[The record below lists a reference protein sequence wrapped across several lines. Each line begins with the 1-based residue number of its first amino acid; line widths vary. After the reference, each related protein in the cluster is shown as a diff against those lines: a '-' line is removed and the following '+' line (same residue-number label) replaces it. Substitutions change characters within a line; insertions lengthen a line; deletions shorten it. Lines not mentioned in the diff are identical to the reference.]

1 MLISESMRS
10 AGERLFRR
18 RSFVLLLFVPLLAWA
33 VGRGEPVE
41 RGLGAFWGE
50 TFELACAGFVLSGL
64 LLRVATVGF
73 VPRRTSG
80 RNTSG
85 QVAETLNTSGVYS
98 LCRNPLYLANC
109 LIYVGIVL
117 SAQNL
122 LLALAFALF
131 LALYY
136 ERIIL
141 AEEAFLLDR
150 FGAPYQ
156 AWAADVPAFLPRLHG
171 WKRPALPFSLRSVLR
186 REPPSW
192 LAAAAGFAAVDA
204 AADFFDGEPLV
215 ELSWAIPLGLALAA
229 VLVRL
234 ALERWSSACCAPRD
248 ADVAYPRP
256 GNPRCQSRRG

>member
-171 WKRPALPFSLRSVLR
+171 WKRPACPSRCARCSAGSRQAGSLPLLVLPRWTPPPTFSTGS
-186 REPPSW
+186 PWSNCP
-192 LAAAAGFAAVDA
+192 G
-204 AADFFDGEPLV
+204 P
-215 ELSWAIPLGLALAA
+215 IPLGLALAA

-234 ALERWSSACCAPRD
+234 ALERWSRVLRAPGR
-248 ADVAYPRP
+248 
-256 GNPRCQSRRG
+256 